1 MDKNRIEGRHGGMS
15 WHHTAKSHG
24 LAVEV
29 KAAVAQGSSA
39 FLPGE
44 ILCACAEGKSA
55 EAVVGF
61 NKPGNPMV
69 PLKRRDRKT

>member
-15 WHHTAKSHG
+15 WHHTAKSLG

-29 KAAVAQGSSA
+29 NAAVAQGSSA

-44 ILCACAEGKSA
+44 ILDVSTARKSA
-55 EAVVGF
+55 EAIVAF

-69 PLKRRDRKT
+69 PLKRRDRKP